1 MQLSFS
7 RQTRVVS
14 YSIPTPVYWE
24 KQTKTFS
31 SHKQLKLL
39 SFVTWWK
46 PPFKYTLLKLLQR
59 LGGGREKEKKKPNKQ
74 SKQKMKAKTTP
85 YAGEKGD
92 NQQIQE
98 SQKLNIKT

>member
-1 MQLSFS
+1 MKATFQIYF
-7 RQTRVVS
+7 
-14 YSIPTPVYWE
+14 I
-24 KQTKTFS
+24 KTS
-31 SHKQLKLL
+31 PE
-39 SFVTWWK
+39 TW
-46 PPFKYTLLKLLQR
+46 
-59 LGGGREKEKKKPNKQ
+59 GGREKEKKKPNKQ